1 MSFIVIWLHF
11 FLQAEKSQT
20 LPLITLITLIY
31 TDQKSVEFSPRL
43 RASAVDVSST
53 YRLLK
58 ASGFFLAG
66 GGVFFSGI
74 VSSMMIFFT
83 P

>member
-11 FLQAEKSQT
+11 FLQAENGYGAPPKTPKTS
-20 LPLITLITLIY
+20 PLMTLITLIY
-31 TDQKSVEFSPRL
+31 TDQKVQT
-43 RASAVDVSST
+43 RAD
-53 YRLLK
+53 YKLLNV
-58 ASGFFLAG
+58 SGFFLAA
-66 GGVFFSGI
+66 GGVFFSGM